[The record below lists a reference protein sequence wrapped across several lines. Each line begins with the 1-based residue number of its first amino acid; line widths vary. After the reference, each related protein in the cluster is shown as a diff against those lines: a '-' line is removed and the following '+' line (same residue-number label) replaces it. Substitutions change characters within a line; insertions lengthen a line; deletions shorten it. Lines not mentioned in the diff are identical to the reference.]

1 MKEKL
6 KLTPI
11 AKYLQQYG
19 RNWQQHLIGVQRSI
33 LARRTLHYVTKG
45 KQSRGRPL
53 ERWRKTVTDQ

>member
-11 AKYLQQYG
+11 AKYLQQYR

-45 KQSRGRPL
+45 KRRPL